1 MKKLILFIIVLL
13 PIYFVYSYNNF
24 KNAIL
29 TPKEQIL
36 EIKKWDSYYSLA
48 WAKFKLSKSLS

>member
-1 MKKLILFIIVLL
+1 MKKLILLIVILL
-13 PIYFVYSYNNF
+13 PIYFIYSYNSF

-36 EIKKWDSYYSLA
+36 EIKK
-48 WAKFKLSKSLS
+48 